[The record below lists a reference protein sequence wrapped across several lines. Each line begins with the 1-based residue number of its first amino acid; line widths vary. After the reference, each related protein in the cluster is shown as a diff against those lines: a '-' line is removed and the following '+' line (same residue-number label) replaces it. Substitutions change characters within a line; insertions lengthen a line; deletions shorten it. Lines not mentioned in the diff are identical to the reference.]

1 MSDEE
6 QVQLSPTQVA
16 AETAFS
22 ARSPMSDEL
31 DAEAAEAIRR
41 IFEEMSFSSS
51 RIVKSLEQ
59 LNALAQEIYCELDA
73 TTKALS
79 LRG

>member
-1 MSDEE
+1 
-6 QVQLSPTQVA
+6 
-16 AETAFS
+16 
-22 ARSPMSDEL
+22 MSDEL
-31 DAEAAEAIRR
+31 DAEAAETMRR
-41 IFEEMSFSSS
+41 TFEEMSFSSS